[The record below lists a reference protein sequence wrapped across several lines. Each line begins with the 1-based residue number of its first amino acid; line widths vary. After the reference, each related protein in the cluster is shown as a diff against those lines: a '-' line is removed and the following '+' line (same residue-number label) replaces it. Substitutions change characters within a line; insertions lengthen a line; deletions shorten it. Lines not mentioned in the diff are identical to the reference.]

1 MKRGGPAAAC
11 ASEAASAAD
20 NSVVATSR
28 ADDAKRCRERDSRE
42 CGDMSSLPS
51 VMGGRARPS
60 HRGLENHLTAWPGG
74 MARGRKSVLLLVVV
88 RTWERMGSGGLRGL
102 QIPRS
107 GAIRVRGG
115 FDSHAFPPSLA
126 RRLPALA

>member
-20 NSVVATSR
+20 NRVVATSR
-28 ADDAKRCRERDSRE
+28 AGDAKRCRERDSRE
-42 CGDMSSLPS
+42 RGDMISLPS

-102 QIPRS
+102 QI
-107 GAIRVRGG
+107 GV
-115 FDSHAFPPSLA
+115 SLHRA
-126 RRLPALA
+126 PIT